1 MIIVTLTQSWCKIH
15 WQRLLSTH
23 IYLVSAAPCEG
34 SSAGCHWLCNVG
46 IVFFTGS
53 LLARKKTQQVWDFLS
68 LTTQLPCSGSHVT
81 KLTNQKPEGL
91 LSFYMYNVIIFLFL
105 FVLFF
110 FVKLEQGNCFKDEHA
125 NI

>member
-1 MIIVTLTQSWCKIH
+1 MKGP
-15 WQRLLSTH
+15 LLVA
-23 IYLVSAAPCEG
+23 IGCVMWGLFFFFYWIPVS
-34 SSAGCHWLCNVG
+34 
-46 IVFFTGS
+46 
-53 LLARKKTQQVWDFLS
+53 KKNQKVWDFLS

-91 LSFYMYNVIIFLFL
+91 LSFYMYNVIMFLFL
-105 FVLFF
+105 FVLLLF

>member
-1 MIIVTLTQSWCKIH
+1 M
-15 WQRLLSTH
+15 LLH
-23 IYLVSAAPCEG
+23 VKGPLLVAI
-34 SSAGCHWLCNVG
+34 GCVMWGLF
-46 IVFFTGS
+46 FFTGS

-110 FVKLEQGNCFKDEHA
+110 LSN
-125 NI
+125 

>member
-1 MIIVTLTQSWCKIH
+1 MLHVIVTLTQSWCKIH

-46 IVFFTGS
+46 IVFFFFYWIS
-53 LLARKKTQQVWDFLS
+53 VSKKKQQVWDFLS
-68 LTTQLPCSGSHVT
+68 LTTQLPCSVSHVT

-91 LSFYMYNVIIFLFL
+91 LSFYMYNVIMFLFL
-105 FVLFF
+105 FGFF
-110 FVKLEQGNCFKDEHA
+110 FFLSN
-125 NI
+125 